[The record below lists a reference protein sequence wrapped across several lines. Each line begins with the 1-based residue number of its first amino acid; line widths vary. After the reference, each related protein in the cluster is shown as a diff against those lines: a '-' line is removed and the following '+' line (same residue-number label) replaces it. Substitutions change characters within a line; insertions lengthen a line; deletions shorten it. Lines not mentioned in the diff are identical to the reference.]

1 MGRPEERCHLEDEGI
16 EGGIILKWA
25 FKKFNVE
32 PWTGLMWIRIGIGEA
47 VVNDVMN
54 CQLP

>member
-54 CQLP
+54 CPLP